1 MLQGML
7 NAICGGDMF
16 NSIFE
21 TLSTNLFSP
30 SPGGAYSAVLT
41 TVQNLH
47 NTVIRPLA
55 LLLMF
60 IYFTIAIVDKASQE
74 NFTWEQ
80 LWRLL
85 GMLLVS
91 KFVIEHGFEILKL
104 CFDIGMAIAA
114 DIQAWT
120 GYGGDTAAGVENAEE
135 IINNFKE
142 GLGLTGVLSVLGDLV
157 MFVYL
162 LLPWALAWLIRLC
175 VSVIC
180 YTRVIEIYLRATW
193 APVAMADFFH
203 SGLQGTGARF
213 LKNFLAVCLQGAVI
227 LVIAILFSKLM
238 TGITAS
244 SADSN
249 LFTFIGKYLAFY
261 ASAIMLMFKSL
272 ALSKE
277 IVGTN

>member
-30 SPGGAYSAVLT
+30 SSGGAYSAVLT
-41 TVQNLH
+41 TVENLH
-47 NTVIRPLA
+47 NSVIRPLA

-60 IYFTIAIVDKASQE
+60 IYFTIALVDKMSQE

-80 LWRLL
+80 LWRQIA
-85 GMLLVS
+85 MLLVS
-91 KFVIEHGFEILKL
+91 KFIIEHGFEILKL

-120 GYGGDTAAGVENAEE
+120 GYGGDTASGVENAEE

-162 LLPWALAWLIRLC
+162 LLPWALSWIIRLC

-238 TGITAS
+238 NGLVAN
-244 SADSN
+244 DQN

-272 ALSKE
+272 SLSKE